1 MRSTAFIGVLVVLA
15 LLTLSP
21 VDTYAQWSAL
31 GLSGR
36 HVRQLRSSHGR
47 LYACT
52 YVGLHRKASDTA
64 DSAWVLLGFAGQ
76 WVRDVLA
83 VSAETLIVAREITGT
98 GADTVA
104 LWRSTD
110 GGASW
115 NPFQNGL
122 GADGSE
128 WDRKVVALLAPPGAP
143 GTVLAASW
151 YGVRKSTDGGMTWKK
166 VAFGG
171 RYYFLTSGISTL
183 WAGGESMV
191 FTAFVRRS
199 TDGGES
205 WQFKF
210 GTGNDAVASAM
221 AFDPVD
227 PNLGFL
233 VVSGQLY
240 QTTNNGDT
248 WTPIPYSPPGPLGYS
263 ALATRAFAPLR
274 LYATG
279 SGFPNPAGATF
290 FKTDNAGASWT
301 PVSFAASGS
310 NGVPALLVRSG
321 PAADT
326 LFLGTGSGV
335 LRYVELQVVG
345 VDPPVRESR
354 LELRAHPNPFRAG
367 TTLTFDLPR
376 ASQVS
381 LRVLDTSGREV
392 ATLLAGEQAAGRHRL
407 FWSARGLPS
416 GAYFCELR
424 AGGSVATRKIFV
436 VH

>member
-1 MRSTAFIGVLVVLA
+1 LA

-21 VDTYAQWSAL
+21 VDSYAQWSAL

-36 HVRQLRSSHGR
+36 HVTQLRSSHGR

-52 YVGLHRKASDTA
+52 YDGLHRKASDTA

-76 WVRDVLA
+76 WVHDVLA
-83 VSAETLIVAREITGT
+83 VSPETLIVAREITGT

-104 LWRSTD
+104 MLRSTD

-122 GADGSE
+122 GADGSS

-151 YGVRKSTDGGMTWKK
+151 AGVRKSTDGGMTWKQ
-166 VAFGG
+166 VVFGG
-171 RYYFLTSGISTL
+171 LYYFLTAGSSTL
-183 WAGGESMV
+183 WGGSESTLQ
-191 FTAFVRRS
+191 TAVVKRS

-205 WQFKF
+205 WQSKF
-210 GTGNDAVASAM
+210 RIATPSVPPRAM

-227 PNLGFL
+227 ANIGFL
-233 VVSGQLY
+233 ALSGQLY

-248 WTPIPYSPPGPLGYS
+248 WTLIPYSPPGPVYYS
-263 ALATRAFAPLR
+263 ALATRAFPPLR

-279 SGFPNPAGATF
+279 GGFPNPAGATF

-301 PVSFAASGS
+301 PVSFAAAGS
-310 NGVPALLVRSG
+310 NSVPALLVRSG

-326 LFLGTGSGV
+326 LFLGTVSGV

-354 LELRAHPNPFRAG
+354 LELRADPNPSRGG

-376 ASQVS
+376 TSQVS
-381 LRVLDTSGREV
+381 LRVLDTGGREV
-392 ATLLAGEQAAGRHRL
+392 ATLLTGEWAAGRHRL
-407 FWSARGLPS
+407 HWTARGLPS

-424 AGGSVATRKIFV
+424 AGGDLATRKIFV